1 MVPPT
6 DTGDD
11 NNPSEDPVTKP
22 EDDSV
27 STEPTEE
34 TEKEENLVDSTTEN
48 EDKKTPAKLEDASK
62 ESNNSVKPV
71 TSSSADGDVVENPKT
86 GDDTNII
93 LYVGL
98 LAASAIAAAVVIW
111 QRKFRRR

>member
-1 MVPPT
+1 M
-6 DTGDD
+6 
-11 NNPSEDPVTKP
+11 
-22 EDDSV
+22 
-27 STEPTEE
+27 
-34 TEKEENLVDSTTEN
+34 
-48 EDKKTPAKLEDASK
+48 
-62 ESNNSVKPV
+62 
-71 TSSSADGDVVENPKT
+71 VENPKT